1 MSVLI
6 KGKALPKDCESCDL
20 CDYYG
25 CCYALCGDSLWD
37 ALPDGAEY
45 FPDGWKYA
53 GCPLVEIPEPH
64 GDLID
69 RDAFRADFS
78 MGENCDNCGIE
89 LKRCEYDRIYTKM
102 DFCGWLD
109 DAPTVIEAEGS
120 EDNE

>member
-37 ALPDGAEY
+37 ALNIGEY
-45 FPDGWKYA
+45 EREDDDTGT
-53 GCPLVEIPEPH
+53 LEISL
-64 GDLID
+64 GGLLDL
-69 RDAFRADFS
+69 FH
-78 MGENCDNCGIE
+78 
-89 LKRCEYDRIYTKM
+89 KVK
-102 DFCGWLD
+102 

-120 EDNE
+120 GD

>member
-53 GCPLVEIPEPH
+53 GCPLVEVPEPH
-64 GDLID
+64 GRLID
-69 RDAFRADFS
+69 ADALQCKVDDT
-78 MGENCDNCGIE
+78 GLGYYEVLGVTEDTI
-89 LKRCEYDRIYTKM
+89 
-102 DFCGWLD
+102 D
-109 DAPTVIEAEGS
+109 DAPTVIEAEKGG
-120 EDNE
+120 E